1 LGSVGAVCCR
11 TSKDLTQSA
20 QRNGGEKSEK
30 CNCIYRRDAENAEN
44 AENAEKDED
53 DERFNAEGAEVGA
66 HRTPR
71 KARSTEREW
80 AGQLVGEFGY
90 HLLQR
95 FGQVAVAQAH
105 MPSSPAGQFVSI
117 EVARGLLQKGA
128 APAEWNLTA
137 ERFRLVLER
146 SVAHRFTNAT
156 SHLSGGASS
165 HTHSNT
171 PSHAPPDARAIQA
184 YMDSLHA
191 ADLALACACS
201 DGNAAAW
208 DFFMAR
214 FRPELYR
221 AGWAIAGESGGRE
234 LADSLYAELYGLRE
248 VAGQRK
254 SLFDYFLGRS
264 KLTTWL
270 HAILAQ
276 RHVDGIRRARR
287 TDALEEGEAG
297 EHAYAAQQ
305 TSLANSAASS
315 PDPERNRFLAILQAV
330 LTAAL
335 NALAPRDRLRLA
347 YYYVEGLTL
356 AEIGRLVGEHEAT
369 VSRKLERTRREIRKH
384 VEGALRQEKK
394 LSAAQLQLCYEY
406 AREEWPFDLT
416 RALSPGE

>member
-1 LGSVGAVCCR
+1 
-11 TSKDLTQSA
+11 
-20 QRNGGEKSEK
+20 
-30 CNCIYRRDAENAEN
+30 
-44 AENAEKDED
+44 
-53 DERFNAEGAEVGA
+53 
-66 HRTPR
+66 
-71 KARSTEREW
+71 
-80 AGQLVGEFGY
+80 
-90 HLLQR
+90 
-95 FGQVAVAQAH
+95 

-117 EVARGLLQKGA
+117 EVARDVLLKAA
-128 APAEWNLTA
+128 APAEWNLTP
-137 ERFRLVLER
+137 ERFQLVLER
-146 SVAHRFTNAT
+146 SVAHRFNIAPA
-156 SHLSGGASS
+156 SASS
-165 HTHSNT
+165 AAASKAATNLHRIADSDAHSNALSNT
-171 PSHAPPDARAIQA
+171 PHQSTSGKSRATSRDSGIETPPSTRSHALPDAHAIA
-184 YMDSLHA
+184 AHLDSLHA
-191 ADLALACACS
+191 ADLGLACACG

-221 AGWAIAGESGGRE
+221 AGRAIAGEAVGRE

-287 TDALEEGEAG
+287 NEPLEEGEAG
-297 EHAYAAQQ
+297 ERAYGEQQ
-305 TSLANSAASS
+305 NALGNSAISSAGGS

-335 NALAPRDRLRLA
+335 DALEPRDRLRLA
-347 YYYVEGLTL
+347 YYYVEGSTL

-369 VSRKLERTRREIRKH
+369 VSRKLERTRREIRKR
-384 VEGALRQEKK
+384 VDGALRQEKK

-416 RALSPGE
+416 RALSQEE

>member
-1 LGSVGAVCCR
+1 
-11 TSKDLTQSA
+11 
-20 QRNGGEKSEK
+20 
-30 CNCIYRRDAENAEN
+30 
-44 AENAEKDED
+44 
-53 DERFNAEGAEVGA
+53 
-66 HRTPR
+66 
-71 KARSTEREW
+71 
-80 AGQLVGEFGY
+80 
-90 HLLQR
+90 
-95 FGQVAVAQAH
+95 

-117 EVARGLLQKGA
+117 EVARGLLLKGA

-137 ERFRLVLER
+137 ERFREALER
-146 SVAHRFTNAT
+146 SVAHRFTRASSGPSTNAT
-156 SHLSGGASS
+156 ANLSGGAPSN
-165 HTHSNT
+165 THSGT
-171 PSHAPPDARAIQA
+171 PSHTLPDARAIQA
-184 YMDSLHA
+184 YLDSLHV

-201 DGNAAAW
+201 EGNAAAW

-221 AGWAIAGESGGRE
+221 AGRAIARESAGRE

-287 TDALEEGEAG
+287 TEPLEEGEAG
-297 EHAYAAQQ
+297 EPSSTNSAA
-305 TSLANSAASS
+305 SLAGSAAASS
-315 PDPERNRFLAILQAV
+315 PDPERNRFLAILQVV

-335 NALAPRDRLRLA
+335 DALAPRDRLRLA

>member
-1 LGSVGAVCCR
+1 
-11 TSKDLTQSA
+11 
-20 QRNGGEKSEK
+20 
-30 CNCIYRRDAENAEN
+30 
-44 AENAEKDED
+44 
-53 DERFNAEGAEVGA
+53 
-66 HRTPR
+66 
-71 KARSTEREW
+71 
-80 AGQLVGEFGY
+80 
-90 HLLQR
+90 
-95 FGQVAVAQAH
+95 
-105 MPSSPAGQFVSI
+105 MPSSPAGKFVSI
-117 EVARGLLQKGA
+117 DVARGLLQKVS
-128 APAEWNLTA
+128 APAEWNLKA
-137 ERFRLVLER
+137 ERFREALER
-146 SVAHRFTNAT
+146 SVAHRLGRAPSGAAT
-156 SHLSGGASS
+156 KASSNLPGGAPSNAHSNTSS
-165 HTHSNT
+165 HTS
-171 PSHAPPDARAIQA
+171 PDARAIQA
-184 YMDSLHA
+184 YLDSLHV

-201 DGNAAAW
+201 EGNAAAW

-221 AGWAIAGESGGRE
+221 AGRAIARESAGRE

-287 TDALEEGEAG
+287 TEPLEEGEAG
-297 EHAYAAQQ
+297 EPSSTNSAA
-305 TSLANSAASS
+305 SLAGSAAASS
-315 PDPERNRFLAILQAV
+315 PDPERNRFLAILQVV

-335 NALAPRDRLRLA
+335 DALAPRDRLRLA

>member
-1 LGSVGAVCCR
+1 
-11 TSKDLTQSA
+11 
-20 QRNGGEKSEK
+20 
-30 CNCIYRRDAENAEN
+30 
-44 AENAEKDED
+44 
-53 DERFNAEGAEVGA
+53 
-66 HRTPR
+66 
-71 KARSTEREW
+71 
-80 AGQLVGEFGY
+80 
-90 HLLQR
+90 LQQ

-137 ERFRLVLER
+137 ERFQLALER
-146 SVAHRFTNAT
+146 SVAHRFAKAPASAQSNAPSNPSHGSSLYDTRGT
-156 SHLSGGASS
+156 SHDTHFETPSSTRS
-165 HTHSNT
+165 HTL
-171 PSHAPPDARAIQA
+171 PDARAVQT
-184 YMDSLHA
+184 YLDSLHA
-191 ADLALACACS
+191 ADLALACSCS

-221 AGWAIAGESGGRE
+221 AARAIAGESAGRE

-287 TDALEEGEAG
+287 TEPLEEGEAG

-305 TSLANSAASS
+305 SSLANSAASS
-315 PDPERNRFLAILQAV
+315 TDPERNRFLAILQTA

-335 NALAPRDRLRLA
+335 DALAPRDRLRLA
-347 YYYVEGLTL
+347 YYYVEGLKL

-369 VSRKLERTRREIRKH
+369 VSRKLERTRQEIRKH

-416 RALSPGE
+416 RALSQEE

>member
-1 LGSVGAVCCR
+1 
-11 TSKDLTQSA
+11 
-20 QRNGGEKSEK
+20 
-30 CNCIYRRDAENAEN
+30 
-44 AENAEKDED
+44 
-53 DERFNAEGAEVGA
+53 
-66 HRTPR
+66 
-71 KARSTEREW
+71 
-80 AGQLVGEFGY
+80 
-90 HLLQR
+90 
-95 FGQVAVAQAH
+95 

-117 EVARGLLQKGA
+117 DVARDLLQKAGA
-128 APAEWNLTA
+128 APEWNLTA
-137 ERFRLVLER
+137 ERFRCVLER
-146 SVAHRFTNAT
+146 SVAHRFAKAPT
-156 SHLSGGASS
+156 GAPSSSSADSIASANSVRDLSS
-165 HTHSNT
+165 HAT
-171 PSHAPPDARAIQA
+171 PSVSSGAHPSAAPDARAIRA
-184 YMDSLHA
+184 YLDSLHA

-201 DGNAAAW
+201 EGNAAAW

-221 AGWAIAGESGGRE
+221 AGRAIARESAGRE

-287 TDALEEGEAG
+287 IEPWEEGETG
-297 EHAYAAQQ
+297 ERSYGTRQSA
-305 TSLANSAASS
+305 LANPSGNSFANPSASS
-315 PDPERNRFLAILQAV
+315 PDPERNRYLAILQAA

-335 NALAPRDRLRLA
+335 DALQPRDRLRLA

-369 VSRKLERTRREIRKH
+369 VSRKLERTRREIRKR

-406 AREEWPFDLT
+406 AQEEWPFDLT

>member
-1 LGSVGAVCCR
+1 
-11 TSKDLTQSA
+11 
-20 QRNGGEKSEK
+20 
-30 CNCIYRRDAENAEN
+30 
-44 AENAEKDED
+44 
-53 DERFNAEGAEVGA
+53 
-66 HRTPR
+66 
-71 KARSTEREW
+71 
-80 AGQLVGEFGY
+80 
-90 HLLQR
+90 
-95 FGQVAVAQAH
+95 

-117 EVARGLLQKGA
+117 DEARRLLQKGA

-137 ERFRLVLER
+137 ERFRDALER
-146 SVAHRFTNAT
+146 SVAHRLGRAPSGAAT
-156 SHLSGGASS
+156 TPTSNLPDGAPSD
-165 HTHSNT
+165 THSST
-171 PSHAPPDARAIQA
+171 PSRTLPDARAIQA
-184 YMDSLHA
+184 YLDTLHA

-201 DGNAAAW
+201 EGNAPAW

-221 AGWAIAGESGGRE
+221 AGRAIAGEAAGRD

-248 VAGQRK
+248 AAGRRK

-276 RHVDGIRRARR
+276 RHVDGIRRSRR
-287 TDALEEGEAG
+287 TEPLEDGEVG
-297 EHAYAAQQ
+297 KPSSNNSAA
-305 TSLANSAASS
+305 TTAASS
-315 PDPERNRFLAILQAV
+315 PDPDRNRFLAILQVV

-335 NALAPRDRLRLA
+335 DALAPRDRLRLA

-356 AEIGRLVGEHEAT
+356 ADIGRLLGEHEAT
-369 VSRKLERTRREIRKH
+369 VSRKLERTRRGIRKH

>member
-1 LGSVGAVCCR
+1 
-11 TSKDLTQSA
+11 
-20 QRNGGEKSEK
+20 
-30 CNCIYRRDAENAEN
+30 
-44 AENAEKDED
+44 
-53 DERFNAEGAEVGA
+53 
-66 HRTPR
+66 
-71 KARSTEREW
+71 
-80 AGQLVGEFGY
+80 
-90 HLLQR
+90 
-95 FGQVAVAQAH
+95 

-117 EVARGLLQKGA
+117 EVARGLLQQAGA
-128 APAEWNLTA
+128 AAEWNLTA

-146 SVAHRFTNAT
+146 SVAHRFNCAPA
-156 SHLSGGASS
+156 SAPSSSSRDAFLIADSSRSPDASSGGSPSTAHETRLGSPSGTRS
-165 HTHSNT
+165 HSLPN
-171 PSHAPPDARAIQA
+171 ARAIQA
-184 YMDSLHA
+184 YLDSLHA

-201 DGNAAAW
+201 EGNTAAW
-208 DFFMAR
+208 DFFIAL

-221 AGWAIAGESGGRE
+221 AGRAIAGESAGRE

-248 VAGQRK
+248 VAGRRK

-287 TDALEEGEAG
+287 TEPLEESEAG
-297 EHAYAAQQ
+297 ERGYAAQRSFAGNSDGNSSA
-305 TSLANSAASS
+305 TSFGTAATSS
-315 PDPERNRFLAILQAV
+315 PEPERDRFLAILQAV

-335 NALAPRDRLRLA
+335 DALAPRDRLRLA

-369 VSRKLERTRREIRKH
+369 VSRKLERTRREIRKR

>member
-1 LGSVGAVCCR
+1 
-11 TSKDLTQSA
+11 
-20 QRNGGEKSEK
+20 
-30 CNCIYRRDAENAEN
+30 
-44 AENAEKDED
+44 
-53 DERFNAEGAEVGA
+53 
-66 HRTPR
+66 
-71 KARSTEREW
+71 
-80 AGQLVGEFGY
+80 
-90 HLLQR
+90 
-95 FGQVAVAQAH
+95 

-117 EVARGLLQKGA
+117 EVARGLLQKAA

-146 SVAHRFTNAT
+146 SVAHRFNRAASSAPSGTSRDAAAT
-156 SHLSGGASS
+156 ANSGRSTGASADGS
-165 HTHSNT
+165 PGASQQ
-171 PSHAPPDARAIQA
+171 PSLESPASARSRPLPDALTIQA
-184 YMDSLHA
+184 YLGSLNV

-214 FRPELYR
+214 YRPELYR
-221 AGWAIAGESGGRE
+221 AGRTIAGEAAGRE

-248 VAGQRK
+248 VEGRRK

-287 TDALEEGEAG
+287 TEPLEEGEAG
-297 EHAYAAQQ
+297 EHASATQQ
-305 TSLANSAASS
+305 GSLRNASATSFANSAASS
-315 PDPERNRFLAILQAV
+315 PDPERNRFLAILQTV

-335 NALAPRDRLRLA
+335 EELAPRDRLRLA

-369 VSRKLERTRREIRKH
+369 VSRKLERTRREIRKR

-416 RALSPGE
+416 RALSQGE

>member
-1 LGSVGAVCCR
+1 
-11 TSKDLTQSA
+11 
-20 QRNGGEKSEK
+20 
-30 CNCIYRRDAENAEN
+30 
-44 AENAEKDED
+44 
-53 DERFNAEGAEVGA
+53 
-66 HRTPR
+66 
-71 KARSTEREW
+71 
-80 AGQLVGEFGY
+80 
-90 HLLQR
+90 
-95 FGQVAVAQAH
+95 
-105 MPSSPAGQFVSI
+105 MPSSPAGQFVPI
-117 EVARGLLQKGA
+117 EVARGLLQKAG

-137 ERFRLVLER
+137 ERFRDVLER
-146 SVAHRFTNAT
+146 SVAHRFNCANT
-156 SHLSGGASS
+156 SAPPSSSRDAFSMANSSRSPGASS
-165 HTHSNT
+165 GGSPSATQETRFASPSGIRSHT
-171 PSHAPPDARAIQA
+171 APDPRAIHT
-184 YMDSLHA
+184 YLESLHA

-201 DGNAAAW
+201 EGCAAAW
-208 DFFMAR
+208 DYFMAR

-221 AGWAIAGESGGRE
+221 AGRAIAGESAGRD

-248 VAGQRK
+248 VAGRRK

-287 TDALEEGEAG
+287 TEPLGEGEAG
-297 EHAYAAQQ
+297 ERVYAAQHTFAGNSEGNAPA
-305 TSLANSAASS
+305 TSFANSVASS
-315 PDPERNRFLAILQAV
+315 AAGSPEPQRDRFLAILQAA

-335 NALAPRDRLRLA
+335 DALAPRDRLRLA

-369 VSRKLERTRREIRKH
+369 VSRKLERTRREIRKR
-384 VEGALRQEKK
+384 VEGALRLEKK

>member
-1 LGSVGAVCCR
+1 
-11 TSKDLTQSA
+11 
-20 QRNGGEKSEK
+20 
-30 CNCIYRRDAENAEN
+30 
-44 AENAEKDED
+44 
-53 DERFNAEGAEVGA
+53 
-66 HRTPR
+66 
-71 KARSTEREW
+71 
-80 AGQLVGEFGY
+80 
-90 HLLQR
+90 LQR

-137 ERFRLVLER
+137 GRFQLTLER
-146 SVAHRFTNAT
+146 SVAHHFTNAT

-165 HTHSNT
+165 NTHSNT
-171 PSHAPPDARAIQA
+171 PSHASPDARAVQA
-184 YMDSLHA
+184 YLDSLHA

-221 AGWAIAGESGGRE
+221 AGRAIAGESAGRE

-287 TDALEEGEAG
+287 TEPLEEDEAG
-297 EHAYAAQQ
+297 ERVYAAQQ
-305 TSLANSAASS
+305 TLTGNSTTSS

-335 NALAPRDRLRLA
+335 DALEPRDRLRLA